1 MFPVAKASVS
11 NILGNITEIV
21 FNIKF
26 PHIPNPIDVKNIE
39 SKMKTVIASS
49 DASIKF
55 KGNEKTIT
63 IESPKIQAVLILNFF
78 KIFGAKRFARM

>member
-11 NILGNITEIV
+11 NILGKIAEIV
-21 FNIKF
+21 FKSKL

-39 SKMKTVIASS
+39 NKMKTVIVSS

-55 KGNEKTIT
+55 KGNENTIT
-63 IESPKIQAVLILNFF
+63 IESANIQAVLMLNFY
-78 KIFGAKRFARM
+78 KIFGAKMFARM